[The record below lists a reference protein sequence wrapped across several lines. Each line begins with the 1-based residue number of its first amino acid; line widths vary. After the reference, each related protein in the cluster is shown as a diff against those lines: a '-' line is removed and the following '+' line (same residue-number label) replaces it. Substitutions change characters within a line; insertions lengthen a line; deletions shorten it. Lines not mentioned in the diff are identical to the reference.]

1 MILLKKLADFAKIRE
16 SNLSEEHESMAIQI
30 FILSK
35 LMEENTYPYKLKK
48 KLSEP
53 IPLDRLGGLTESK
66 LYYHFDVL
74 VRQGLIEP
82 VKIIKEENRPD
93 KQVFAI
99 TNKGR
104 EVLPKKIYSLFEKA
118 DTISEMTAGIASI
131 HYAERDKVI
140 EILERKRE
148 RILKQWDQIKYFES
162 KLQVTEGNKSLVEFI
177 GSYISHE
184 KDERLY
190 WIDAL
195 AERIRARE
203 L

>member
-1 MILLKKLADFAKIRE
+1 
-16 SNLSEEHESMAIQI
+16 MAIQI
-30 FILSK
+30 FILSN

-48 KLSEP
+48 QLSEP

-93 KQVFAI
+93 
-99 TNKGR
+99 KGR

>member
-1 MILLKKLADFAKIRE
+1 
-16 SNLSEEHESMAIQI
+16 MAIQI

-48 KLSEP
+48 QLSVP

-162 KLQVTEGNKSLVEFI
+162 KLQVTEGNKSLIEFI

-190 WIDAL
+190 WIDTL
-195 AERIRARE
+195 AERIRAGE